1 MMTNSLI
8 GNISKDIQKL
18 GYRELNS
25 ELICKDKI
33 QNYGQNSKW
42 FDFLLK
48 ISLQFPTFYRG
59 RMYQC
64 FLPFY
69 WP

>member
-1 MMTNSLI
+1 MMRNSLI
-8 GNISKDIQKL
+8 GNICKDIQKL
-18 GYRELNS
+18 GYREFNS

-48 ISLQFPTFYRG
+48 IDNTVTYHL
-59 RMYQC
+59 
-64 FLPFY
+64 
-69 WP
+69 